1 MNTAAA
7 AAVRTVLGDLDPAEL
22 GVCDAHD
29 HLFLRSPVLPGEEL
43 DDPAAAERVLRAFA
57 AAGGRAFVQW
67 TPAGMGRRAGALPG
81 LSRASGVH
89 LVAATG
95 LHQAVHYDP
104 ADLERR
110 YAGLAGFFTAE
121 LTTGL
126 HGAPEGVRAG
136 LIKVAGDFH
145 GLRAHTRRVM
155 AAAAEAHHA
164 TGAPI
169 AVHHELGTAATDV
182 LDLLCDHHGVPP
194 GRVILGHLNRHPDLR
209 LHRRLAATGAFLALD
224 GPSRAHHATDHH
236 LFDTVAAVVE
246 AGHADRLLLGGDT
259 TTRSARHAPGPTHLL
274 TALAPRLAHEFG
286 PGLPHRL
293 LTANP
298 ARAFAAPWRA
308 AGPGGTAAG
317 S

>member
-1 MNTAAA
+1 MSATVAG
-7 AAVRTVLGDLDPAEL
+7 AAVRTVLGDLDPAAL
-22 GVCDAHD
+22 GACDAHD
-29 HLFLRSPVLPGEEL
+29 HLFLRSPGLPGEEL
-43 DDPAAAERVLRAFA
+43 DDPAAAEEVLRAFA

-67 TPAGMGRRAGALPG
+67 TPAGLGRRADALPG
-81 LSRASGVH
+81 LSRATGVH

-126 HGAPEGVRAG
+126 SGAPEGVRAG
-136 LIKVAGDFH
+136 LIKVAGDYH
-145 GLRAHTRRVM
+145 GLDAHTRRVM

-169 AVHHELGTAATDV
+169 AVHHELGTAAPDV
-182 LDLLCDHHGVPP
+182 LDLLCERHGVPP

-209 LHRRLAATGAFLALD
+209 LHRRLASTGAFLALD

-236 LFDTVAAVVE
+236 LFDTVAALIE

-259 TTRSARHAPGPTHLL
+259 TTRTARHAPGPTHLL
-274 TALAPRLAHEFG
+274 TALAPRLSREFG
-286 PGLPHRL
+286 PDAPHRL

-298 ARAFAAPWRA
+298 ARAFATEWQEGGREG
-308 AGPGGTAAG
+308 AGG
-317 S
+317 